1 MFRSNFGQG
10 YHRVPLSLSTLDKLT
25 HSVYNFFFAYLPRG
39 LRYMHTEVNITF
51 RHTQRLYYYI
61 HLYTHTPMQ
70 QILSYEIDLVISKK
84 FITK

>member
-1 MFRSNFGQG
+1 
-10 YHRVPLSLSTLDKLT
+10 
-25 HSVYNFFFAYLPRG
+25 
-39 LRYMHTEVNITF
+39 MHTEVNITF

-84 FITK
+84 FITKKNCWKM